1 MSQNQSR
8 GRYTLYMDTAK
19 RSSDTLL
26 YTCSM
31 GSGDEG
37 GTVQATTSS
46 NHSNGAVPPQT
57 FGMCSV
63 QNMYRVRPDFANHM
77 NCRRT

>member
-1 MSQNQSR
+1 
-8 GRYTLYMDTAK
+8 
-19 RSSDTLL
+19 
-26 YTCSM
+26 M

-46 NHSNGAVPPQT
+46 NHSNGAVPPQL

-63 QNMYRVRPDFANHM
+63 QNMYRLRPDFADHM
-77 NCRRT
+77 L